1 MVLSQIIIS
10 ADHHPARI
18 ATLDKGFSKKIDL
31 HFHSIFIQCW
41 DIHKTLKI
49 AIPSTLTFFV
59 MKIRKNSQY
68 TYQKSVK
75 ERIIYYQ
82 DEKKERDTMFLPNIL
97 VRSCVIIYYIVEE
110 NVFAVFVD
118 KLLVQK
124 KLTCLKLMTNKEL

>member
-1 MVLSQIIIS
+1 
-10 ADHHPARI
+10 
-18 ATLDKGFSKKIDL
+18 
-31 HFHSIFIQCW
+31 
-41 DIHKTLKI
+41 
-49 AIPSTLTFFV
+49 

-97 VRSCVIIYYIVEE
+97 VRFCVIIYYIVEE

-124 KLTCLKLMTNKEL
+124 KYEISNERLA

>member
-1 MVLSQIIIS
+1 
-10 ADHHPARI
+10 
-18 ATLDKGFSKKIDL
+18 
-31 HFHSIFIQCW
+31 
-41 DIHKTLKI
+41 
-49 AIPSTLTFFV
+49 

>member
-10 ADHHPARI
+10 ADHHPASI

-82 DEKKERDTMFLPNIL
+82 DEKKERDTIFLPNIL

-124 KLTCLKLMTNKEL
+124 KYEISNERLA